1 MIKESLQEHLRS
13 LKAEVGPST
22 TPDWYNGHD
31 YASGHWAGRTAM
43 LNREIGWLETIL
55 AMDEKSG

>member
-1 MIKESLQEHLRS
+1 MIKESLREHLRA
-13 LKAEVGPST
+13 LRAEVSLS

-31 YASGHWAGRTAM
+31 YASGHWVGRTAM